1 MENKIVDKIFEFPVV
16 IEKDKEGYFAQC
28 PVLQGCYTQGD
39 TYEEVLENLRDVIK
53 LHIADRIEIKEEVPP
68 VENIALNKKPKTP
81 WKS

>member
-28 PVLQGCYTQGD
+28 PVLQGCYTQGN

-53 LHIADRIEIKEEVPP
+53 LHIADRIEI
-68 VENIALNKKPKTP
+68 IR
-81 WKS
+81 